1 MKFFIY
7 DQSSGKLVLNKEEI
21 FVLSE
26 FKALIN
32 SPKRAKLKDKMDKVF
47 REFTYIYLFF
57 DWESPY
63 FQYLEQDRHRESLTD
78 AGLTEKEFDDP
89 LFRAACRKY
98 DEIQNASKIGRL
110 LKASYSTI
118 DKITHYLENLNL
130 EERDEATGKP
140 IFKTKD
146 VIAEISSAG
155 KLYDSVKT
163 LEISFKKDLETDNP
177 LRGDI
182 SAGLFD

>member
-57 DWESPY
+57 D
-63 FQYLEQDRHRESLTD
+63 
-78 AGLTEKEFDDP
+78 
-89 LFRAACRKY
+89 
-98 DEIQNASKIGRL
+98 
-110 LKASYSTI
+110 
-118 DKITHYLENLNL
+118 
-130 EERDEATGKP
+130 
-140 IFKTKD
+140 
-146 VIAEISSAG
+146 
-155 KLYDSVKT
+155 
-163 LEISFKKDLETDNP
+163 
-177 LRGDI
+177 
-182 SAGLFD
+182 